1 MVRTLEVFNMKIG
14 PIIVLF
20 CLLMALTAIT
30 VMAKNET
37 VKQNATQ
44 AMNISMKNATM
55 PMNQTGNVTA
65 MKNVTY
71 KKNMTTPMNMTK
83 SSDKVKVAATSG
95 VSNPKP
101 AVKSIV
107 VIEAK
112 NTTNN
117 K

>member
-44 AMNISMKNATM
+44 AMNASMKNVTM
-55 PMNQTGNVTA
+55 PMNQTGN
-65 MKNVTY
+65 
-71 KKNMTTPMNMTK
+71 MTTPMNVTDPFAK
-83 SSDKVKVAATSG
+83 AKGALSST
-95 VSNPKP
+95 
-101 AVKSIV
+101 
-107 VIEAK
+107 AK
-112 NTTNN
+112 KTNAQTRN
-117 K
+117 GG